1 MMLSPGTMAQSADI
15 RRPLRR
21 AAQVGRRA
29 LRWWLDELRHLIL
42 SRVRQV
48 LSADPMTVQI
58 LVHDNGTDVQQV
70 RIKGLSNV
78 ERQHLE
84 GPRDPRSALTWVAKR
99 RRRLGPLM
107 RVDVALPAGRCLIR
121 HRKVPVAA
129 VERIGDVLG
138 LEIERA
144 TPFRLEDVRHAW
156 RLIGPA
162 LLDDASLQVVHVIA
176 KRRLIDPL
184 LAEARSMGVPIS
196 AVDVVGAEGDR
207 MGFNLLSRGEAAPSL
222 ARRLSWAIT
231 TAAAL
236 LVLVCA
242 ATVLVA
248 MQRQDQALAQLEVQT
263 NAARK
268 EAQAVR
274 KRVQDAD
281 TLSERIGAVRLRRA
295 EGIRAVALWEEVTR
309 LLPDTAWLTN
319 VRVENDLLW
328 IDGYARSA
336 SELVGIIARSPMF
349 SGVAL
354 SAPVVRDEARASER
368 FQIRMKI
375 ESAGTAGVRRAE
387 RP

>member
-1 MMLSPGTMAQSADI
+1 MLSPGTMAQNANI
-15 RRPLRR
+15 RRRLRG
-21 AAQVGRRA
+21 AAEVGRRV
-29 LRWWLDELRHLIL
+29 LRWWLDELRHLIP

-48 LSADPMTVQI
+48 LSADPITVQM
-58 LVHDNGTDVQQV
+58 LLDDNGTDAQQV
-70 RIKGLSNV
+70 RMKGLSNV
-78 ERQHLE
+78 QHLRLE
-84 GPRDPRSALTWVAKR
+84 GPRDRRSALAWVAKQR
-99 RRRLGPLM
+99 RRWGALM
-107 RVDVALPAGRCLIR
+107 RVDVALPAHRCLIR

-129 VERIGDVLG
+129 VERIGDVLA
-138 LEIERA
+138 LEIERG
-144 TPFRLEDVRHAW
+144 TPFGMEDVRHAW
-156 RLIGPA
+156 RVIGRAP
-162 LLDDASLQVVHVIA
+162 LDEASLQVVHVIA

-184 LAEARSMGVPIS
+184 LVDARSMGVPIS

-207 MGFNLLSRGEAAPSL
+207 MGLNLLSRGEAPPSL
-222 ARRLSWAIT
+222 ARRLSWAIA

-236 LVLVCA
+236 LVLVCT
-242 ATVLVA
+242 ATVFVA
-248 MQRQDQALAQLEVQT
+248 MQRQDQARAQLEVET

-281 TLSERIGAVRLRRA
+281 TLSNRIGALRLRRA
-295 EGIRAVALWEEVTR
+295 EGIRVIALWEEVTR

-319 VRVENDLLW
+319 VRVENDVLW

-336 SELVGIIARSPMF
+336 AELVGIIAHSPML

-354 SAPVVRDEARASER
+354 SAPVVREEPRASER

-375 ESAGTAGVRRAE
+375 ESAGTAGIRKAE

>member
-1 MMLSPGTMAQSADI
+1 MLSPGTMAQSADI

-29 LRWWLDELRHLIL
+29 LRWWLDELRHLIP
-42 SRVRQV
+42 SRVRHV

-78 ERQHLE
+78 ERQRLE

-99 RRRLGPLM
+99 RRRWGPLM

-129 VERIGDVLG
+129 VERIGDVLA

-207 MGFNLLSRGEAAPSL
+207 MGFNLLSRGEAPPSL
-222 ARRLSWAIT
+222 PRRLSWAIA

-242 ATVLVA
+242 ATVVVD
-248 MQRQDQALAQLEVQT
+248 MQRQDQALAQLEVET
-263 NAARK
+263 NVART

-281 TLSERIGAVRLRRA
+281 SLSDRIGALRLRRA
-295 EGIRAVALWEEVTR
+295 EGIRVIALWEEVTR

-319 VRVENDLLW
+319 VRVENDVLW

-336 SELVGIIARSPMF
+336 SELVGIIARSRMF

-354 SAPVVRDEARASER
+354 SAPVVREEPRASER

-375 ESAGTAGVRRAE
+375 EGTGIAGVRKAE

>member
-1 MMLSPGTMAQSADI
+1 MLSPGTMAQNADI

-21 AAQVGRRA
+21 AAQVGRRV
-29 LRWWLDELRHLIL
+29 LRWWLDELRHLIP
-42 SRVRQV
+42 SRVCQV

-78 ERQHLE
+78 QRQRLD
-84 GPRDPRSALTWVAKR
+84 GPRDQRSALAWVAKR

-107 RVDVALPAGRCLIR
+107 RVDVAIPAGRCLIR

-129 VERIGDVLG
+129 VERIGDVLA
-138 LEIERA
+138 LEIERGM
-144 TPFRLEDVRHAW
+144 PFGMEDVRHAW
-156 RLIGPA
+156 RVIGPA
-162 LLDDASLQVVHVIA
+162 PLDDASLQVVHVVA

-184 LAEARSMGVPIS
+184 LAEARGMGVPIS

-222 ARRLSWAIT
+222 ARRLSWAIAT
-231 TAAAL
+231 VAVL

-242 ATVLVA
+242 ATVVVA
-248 MQRQDQALAQLEVQT
+248 MQRQDQALAQLEVET
-263 NAARK
+263 NVAKK

-281 TLSERIGAVRLRRA
+281 TLSDRIGALRLRRA
-295 EGIRAVALWEEVTR
+295 EGIQVIALWEEVTR
-309 LLPDTAWLTN
+309 LLPDTAWVTN
-319 VRVENDLLW
+319 VRIENDVLW

-336 SELVGIIARSPMF
+336 SELVGIVARSPMF
-349 SGVAL
+349 SSVAL
-354 SAPVVRDEARASER
+354 SAPVVREEARASER

-375 ESAGTAGVRRAE
+375 ESAATAGVRKAE